1 MMTRQQSYGIKLRP
15 TAIML
20 LAALFAT
27 LGVVAIAQEEEQ
39 QRSTQQYQVTNLSS
53 LGETVSRGNAI
64 NNRGWIAG

>member
-27 LGVVAIAQEEEQ
+27 LGVVAIAQEQ